1 MKPKSTKEKIT
12 TTRTPGLRLGRLMRV
27 ASGGLRASPGES
39 RRGDSETDAAPYETV
54 ARAGG
59 ALGGL
64 STQESAHCKSF
75 LSDIRHS
82 RAAKA
87 QNERARLGI
96 LGNGNRGSRQGTD
109 PESRRGR

>member
-1 MKPKSTKEKIT
+1 
-12 TTRTPGLRLGRLMRV
+12 MRV
-27 ASGGLRASPGES
+27 ASGGLPASPGES

-54 ARAGG
+54 ARARG

-87 QNERARLGI
+87 QRARLGI
-96 LGNGNRGSRQGTD
+96 LENGNRGSRQGTD